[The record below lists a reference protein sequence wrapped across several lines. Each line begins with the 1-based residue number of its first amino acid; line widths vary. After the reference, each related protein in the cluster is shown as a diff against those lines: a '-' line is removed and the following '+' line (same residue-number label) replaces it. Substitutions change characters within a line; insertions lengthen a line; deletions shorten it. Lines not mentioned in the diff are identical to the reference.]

1 MPRHHEVRTLPYRPE
16 QIYDLVADVASY
28 GQFLPWVSAVRVRS
42 DSETE
47 MVADL
52 MVGFK
57 ALREKFTSKVTKKRP
72 ESIHVDYL
80 DGPLK
85 YLRNDWAFASDGR
98 GGTVVDFSIEFEFK
112 SRLFEM
118 VAGQVFDRAL
128 RMMIGAFEER
138 AAKLYGAPSSEAP
151 GISNSSAH
159 SAA

>member
-1 MPRHHEVRTLPYRPE
+1 MF
-16 QIYDLVADVASY
+16 DLVADVGSY
-28 GQFLPWVSAVRVRS
+28 DQFLPWVSAVRVRS
-42 DSETE
+42 DNETE

-57 ALREKFTSKVTKKRP
+57 ALREKFTSKVSKHRP
-72 ESIHVDYL
+72 ASIHVDYL

-85 YLRNDWAFASDGR
+85 YLHNDWKFEPNGQ
-98 GGTVVDFSIEFEFK
+98 GGTLVEFSIAFEFK

-128 RMMIGAFEER
+128 RMMIGAFEDR
-138 AAKLYGAPSSEAP
+138 AASLYASPTIVAP

>member
-1 MPRHHEVRTLPYRPE
+1 MPRHHETRSLPYSPE
-16 QIYDLVADVASY
+16 QMYALVADVASY
-28 GQFLPWVSAVRVRS
+28 NQFLPWVSAVRIQS

-57 ALREKFTSKVTKKRP
+57 ALREKFTSKVAKQRP
-72 ESIHVDYL
+72 SIIHVDYI

-85 YLRNDWAFASDGR
+85 YLRNDWTFSPNGQ
-98 GGTVVDFSIEFEFK
+98 GGTLVDFSIEFEFK

-118 VAGQVFDRAL
+118 VAGQMFGHAL

-138 AAKLYGAPSSEAP
+138 AAKLYASPTIVAP
-151 GISNSSAH
+151 GISSSSAH
-159 SAA
+159 NAA